1 MSRVRGCV
9 AAVIGAVLAGGTVRA
24 AEPAYRR
31 YTDAQGIVHVTP
43 VTRAGA
49 SSRRGALEMPG
60 SGGEGGAPKTA
71 ASEAGLAAPGRDPE
85 TEVAAALAD
94 ERSQRY
100 ETHIRGAARLYQL
113 PESLVRAVIHTESN
127 YHPQAVSSTGAM
139 GLTQLM
145 PSTARFLGVTK
156 PFDPRQSIYGG
167 AKFLRLLANRF
178 GGDMVLVLAGYFSG
192 AGAVQ
197 KYGGVPPH
205 PGVRAYVKAVLRRF
219 YAYERQLQLA
229 EAGRPSP
236 ARAIASPPGPPA
248 EPAEPQPAEPPRPT
262 APAQPAG
269 PSLPTGP

>member
-1 MSRVRGCV
+1 MRRGIFALV
-9 AAVIGAVLAGGTVRA
+9 GALVGALAAGEGAHA
-24 AEPAYRR
+24 AEPLYRR

-43 VTRAGA
+43 AARASA
-49 SSRRGALEMPG
+49 SPRRDGDDLPG
-60 SGGEGGAPKTA
+60 SGGEGRAPTTA
-71 ASEAGLAAPGRDPE
+71 ASEGGLAGPARDPGA
-85 TEVAAALAD
+85 EVAEALAD
-94 ERSQRY
+94 ERSRRY
-100 ETHIRGAARLYQL
+100 EAHIRGAARLYQL
-113 PESLVRAVIHTESN
+113 PESLLRAVIHTESN

-145 PSTARFLGVTK
+145 PSTARFVGVHK

-219 YAYERQLQLA
+219 YAYERHAQLA
-229 EAGRPSP
+229 GGA
-236 ARAIASPPGPPA
+236 
-248 EPAEPQPAEPPRPT
+248 PT
-262 APAQPAG
+262 ARSSDQAP
-269 PSLPTGP
+269 

>member
-1 MSRVRGCV
+1 M
-9 AAVIGAVLAGGTVRA
+9 GALAGALLASGSARG
-24 AEPAYRR
+24 AEPMYRR

-43 VTRAGA
+43 AARAGA
-49 SSRRGALEMPG
+49 SPRRDAEDLPG
-60 SGGEGGAPKTA
+60 SGGEGRAPKTA
-71 ASEAGLAAPGRDPE
+71 AGESGLAGPARDP
-85 TEVAAALAD
+85 TAEVAEALSD
-94 ERSQRY
+94 ERSRRY
-100 ETHIRGAARLYQL
+100 EAHIRGAARLYQL

-127 YHPQAVSSTGAM
+127 YHPQVVSSTGAM

-145 PSTARFLGVTK
+145 PSTARFVGVTK

-219 YAYERQLQLA
+219 YAYERQAQVA
-229 EAGRPSP
+229 DGAPP
-236 ARAIASPPGPPA
+236 ARSPDPA
-248 EPAEPQPAEPPRPT
+248 P
-262 APAQPAG
+262 
-269 PSLPTGP
+269 

>member
-1 MSRVRGCV
+1 MRGGSI
-9 AAVIGAVLAGGTVRA
+9 ALAGALLVAGSARA

-43 VTRAGA
+43 VARAGA
-49 SSRRGALEMPG
+49 NPRRAAEELPG
-60 SGGEGGAPKTA
+60 SGGEGRAPTTA
-71 ASEAGLAAPGRDPE
+71 ASEAGLAGPARDPQV
-85 TEVAAALAD
+85 EVVEALAD
-94 ERSQRY
+94 ERSRRY

-113 PESLVRAVIHTESN
+113 PESLLRAVIHTESN

-145 PSTARFLGVTK
+145 PSTARFVGVQK

-178 GGDMVLVLAGYFSG
+178 SGDMVLVLAGYFSG

-219 YAYERQLQLA
+219 YAYERQAQLA
-229 EAGRPSP
+229 EAAPP
-236 ARAIASPPGPPA
+236 ARAIAS
-248 EPAEPQPAEPPRPT
+248 QP
-262 APAQPAG
+262 
-269 PSLPTGP
+269 